1 MKQKFNAPTI
11 NRRDFLLAFAM
22 GSTATIVMYKVFKP
36 SRMLLGENSSLTAE
50 HIKWKPSEYVHNWE
64 KTLHTL
70 FQLQYRGD
78 LAELIF
84 VDQNGNLI
92 DHQVISTKDE
102 IKDAKGA
109 VIPAWTQGRERFD
122 QKWLNA
128 WRRKFYSRY
137 PSIDFDLT
145 LDQEFPKQ
153 MNSRRSVEK
162 TYYNTNIERVLDYGS
177 QNVLGLDGLTN
188 SPISPISRIAY
199 AKKVFSQST
208 QVGNQPPINLPA
220 GIRKRLGEISYG
232 IAGIESGFDNSQIS
246 PAKAQS
252 VWQIMPS
259 TFRFICKK
267 LGLKADYNSLITT
280 TTVANRYCEEIY
292 HYFIRYC
299 HDDFES
305 IRSEF
310 GFSEQYFENEFI
322 FPCIVNAYHAGQG
335 RLKKVVHW
343 FAENY
348 DQDTFN
354 QKIGTYP
361 DGYGYDLFGHMTR
374 ICYQEK
380 TVYGYGRQS
389 WEYFLRANGMAALI
403 RQKYDIDIALRI
415 KPAEKEYQ
423 PPEALLPDF
432 HFWRKTIDFVLSA
445 VTGLAIFKLSGVI
458 SKNWSGNKANA
469 MIIPVSKSGGGL
481 GSYKKPIFSKKR
493 GFLALIS
500 RSVVKNT
507 VIVLGC
513 LLVLIIGFSV
523 IRQHQPKPVRDQNP
537 WGEREIAPISSGEI
551 RYKYSRELEQ
561 ELSALPRIFTKN
573 PGSQYYRVKMPRH
586 IQAKLITPWMRKHDI
601 FKGFYRNKAAIQKAA
616 QIQELIQLSYLG
628 NQYYRCRTLGFRQ
641 ILKDRADGIN
651 TKALGIRNHPDYLY
665 AKPSTEKMI
674 IRISELVNRELH
686 EKFGLDVQYRIRLI
700 VNSGIRDTEYN
711 RNLPGSSP
719 NSTHQLGMAVDFSS
733 HGVDVIKSKSKTFIY
748 LSHKQ
753 GKSVDKKHRVRYK
766 ALQALKFVLVT
777 LHDAGKLF
785 AIKEGGHY
793 HVTDKGGLP

>member
-1 MKQKFNAPTI
+1 MKKEIKAPTINI

-22 GSTATIVMYKVFKP
+22 GSAATIVTYKVIKP
-36 SRMLLGENSSLTAE
+36 SRILLGENPNLTAE

-64 KTLHTL
+64 KTLQTL

-92 DHQVISTKDE
+92 AHKVISTKDE

-109 VIPAWTQGRERFD
+109 VIPAWTPGRTRFN

-128 WRRKFYSRY
+128 WRRQIYNRY
-137 PSIDFDLT
+137 PSIEFDLT
-145 LDQEFPKQ
+145 LDQERPKQ

-162 TYYNTNIERVLDYGS
+162 THYNSNIEFVLDYGS
-177 QNVLGLDGLTN
+177 QNVLGLEGLTI

-208 QVGNQPPINLPA
+208 QVGTQPPINLPA
-220 GIRKRLGEISYG
+220 GIRKRLSEISYG

-259 TFRFICKK
+259 TFRLICKK
-267 LGLKADYNSLITT
+267 LGLEADYNSLITT

-292 HYFIRYC
+292 HYLIRHC

-305 IRSEF
+305 IRTEF
-310 GFSEQYFENEFI
+310 GFSEQDFENEFI
-322 FPCIVNAYHAGQG
+322 FPCIVSAYHAGQG
-335 RLKKVVHW
+335 RLKKVTHW

-380 TVYGYGRQS
+380 TVHKYGRQS

-403 RQKYDIDIALRI
+403 RQKYDIDIALRSTEN
-415 KPAEKEYQ
+415 PAETEYEYQ
-423 PPEALLPDF
+423 PPEAPLPQI

-445 VTGLAIFKLSGVI
+445 AAGLATFKLYDVI
-458 SKNWSGNKANA
+458 SKNLFGNKAKA
-469 MIIPVSKSGGGL
+469 MNIATTSF
-481 GSYKKPIFSKKR
+481 GSYNPSFSKKR
-493 GFLALIS
+493 GFF
-500 RSVVKNT
+500 RPHFVKFVKKT
-507 VIVLGC
+507 LIVLGC
-513 LLVLIIGFSV
+513 LLALIVGYQSMIS
-523 IRQHQPKPVRDQNP
+523 RHQPEPVQNP
-537 WGEREIAPISSGEI
+537 WGEIEIDPISLEEI
-551 RYKYSRELEQ
+551 KYSRALGQ
-561 ELSALPRIFTKN
+561 ELSALPRLFTKN
-573 PGSQYYRVKMPRH
+573 PGSQYYEVKMPRR
-586 IQAKLITPWMRKHDI
+586 IQTKLITPWMRKHDL
-601 FKGFYRNKAAIQKAA
+601 FKGFYPNRAAIQKAA
-616 QIQELIQLSYLG
+616 QNQELIQLSYLG

-641 ILKDRADGIN
+641 IQKDKADGIN
-651 TKALGIRNHPDYLY
+651 TKALGTQNHPDYLY

-674 IRISELVNRELH
+674 IKIAQLVNKELH
-686 EKFGLDVQYRIRLI
+686 EKFGLDDQYSIRLI

-711 RNLPGSSP
+711 QNLRGSSP

-748 LSHKQ
+748 LSHTQ
-753 GKSVDKKHRVRYK
+753 GKSVDEKHHVRYK
-766 ALQALKFVLVT
+766 AIQALKFVLVT

-793 HVTDKGGLP
+793 HVTDKAGMP